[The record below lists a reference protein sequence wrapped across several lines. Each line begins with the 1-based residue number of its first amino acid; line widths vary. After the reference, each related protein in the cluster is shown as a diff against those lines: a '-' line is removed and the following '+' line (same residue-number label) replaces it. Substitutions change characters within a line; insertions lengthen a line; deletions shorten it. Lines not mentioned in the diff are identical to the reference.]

1 MGITLAPQRRRSDTA
16 IHMTDR
22 FRAQARLTRRRVPAS
37 PILCKTEG
45 VSAEETHEVP
55 IRDESIRLGQL
66 LKLAGVVENGALA
79 REVIEAGAVSIGGEV
94 EDRRGRQ
101 VGVGETVMFDG
112 EEFGLPTV
120 ELTPVQE

>member
-1 MGITLAPQRRRSDTA
+1 MLRHSCPYGGPVPSHTAPTRIRHAAPQ
-16 IHMTDR
+16 
-22 FRAQARLTRRRVPAS
+22 
-37 PILCKTEG
+37 ILCKTEG

-101 VGVGETVMFDG
+101 VGVGETVVFDG